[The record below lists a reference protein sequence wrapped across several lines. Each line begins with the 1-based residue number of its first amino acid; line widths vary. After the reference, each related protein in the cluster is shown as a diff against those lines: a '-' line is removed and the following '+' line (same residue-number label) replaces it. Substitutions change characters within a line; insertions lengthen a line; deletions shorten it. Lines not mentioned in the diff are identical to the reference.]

1 MKLDSSWK
9 TIKTNY
15 KLIAILGEGVGGQ
28 VVKAKHR
35 ETNKTFAIKK
45 ISC

>member
-9 TIKTNY
+9 AVKTHY
-15 KLIAILGEGVGGQ
+15 KLTSVMGEGAGGQ

-35 ETNKTFAIKK
+35 ETG
-45 ISC
+45 